1 MKRSQIAI
9 KKANVKIGDRFG
21 RLVVLERIGTH
32 IFPNKSKTPIWRCL
46 CDCGNYYNV
55 ISASLISG
63 NTKSCGCL
71 QEESRIKH
79 NLYVD
84 NKKMY
89 HVWST
94 MKQRCNNP
102 NDKNYHNYGGRGIK
116 VCNEWLKDFSNF
128 YNWAIS
134 NGYQEG
140 LSIERKDVN
149 GDYCP
154 ENCCWITMKE
164 QQSNKRDSK
173 KFEYDG
179 KNLTLLEWSKLLN
192 ISPDTLASRYYTRHW
207 TIEKTL
213 TTPVHTTSRNKK
225 AKTQN
230 REVVE

>member
-1 MKRSQIAI
+1 
-9 KKANVKIGDRFG
+9 
-21 RLVVLERIGTH
+21 
-32 IFPNKSKTPIWRCL
+32 
-46 CDCGNYYNV
+46 
-55 ISASLISG
+55 
-63 NTKSCGCL
+63 
-71 QEESRIKH
+71 
-79 NLYVD
+79 
-84 NKKMY
+84 MY
-89 HVWST
+89 HAWST

-207 TIEKTL
+207 TIEKNIDNA
-213 TTPVHTTSRNKK
+213 SIYNFK
-225 AKTQN
+225 
-230 REVVE
+230 E